1 VTKVGAPFWQ
11 VEAFARK
18 HPRWMWAANVLLI
31 VFVTIV
37 LLIATEAP
45 VVLYQAF

>member
-1 VTKVGAPFWQ
+1 MTNKAGIFERVDQFG
-11 VEAFARK
+11 RR
-18 HPRWMWAANVLLI
+18 HLRLMWLANGLLT

-37 LLIATEAP
+37 LLMTTEAP

>member
-1 VTKVGAPFWQ
+1 MTKPGVIYECIIEFG
-11 VEAFARK
+11 RK
-18 HPRWMWAANVLLI
+18 RLWLVNGILV

-37 LLIATEAP
+37 LLMTTEAP